1 MKAAGSAADFVPPHP
16 TLSRLRAAAAG
27 CRGCPLWRDATQ
39 TVFGEGPAD
48 ADIVMVGEQPGD
60 QEDIEGKPFVGP
72 AGRILDEA
80 IEAAGID
87 RRDVYVTNAVKHFKF
102 ERKALVKRRLH
113 KKPNAAEVRAC
124 HPWLEQEIAVI
135 KPRLSVAL
143 GSTAGQALLG
153 PGLRVLENR
162 GRVIASDWAGPVL
175 VTVHPSSVLRTPSE
189 AREAARREFFRDIG
203 LVAKELARLG

>member
-60 QEDIEGKPFVGP
+60 QEDIKGKPFVGP